1 LTSGGLG
8 TMGFGMPAALGAQA
22 AFRDKLV
29 LCIAGDG
36 SFQMNMQ
43 EMATAVVN
51 KLPVKVF
58 ILNNHFHGMVR
69 QWQDLF
75 YEGRYASSYL
85 DTVPDFVKLAEAF
98 NAVGLRATKVGEV
111 DGVIKEAVKVDQPVV
126 ENKFGVLSRVANLFS
141 GRGYNIETLSVAP
154 TLDPSMSMMTIV
166 TRGDDKIIEQIV
178 KQLNKVI
185 DVIKVVDLNE
195 SEFVERETALIKTH

>member
-1 LTSGGLG
+1 MWAAQHFVLNKPRRWLTSGGLG

-43 EMATAVVN
+43 EMATADGN

-58 ILNNHFHGMVR
+58 ILNNHFHGMAR

-75 YEGRYASSYL
+75 YQGRDRSPYPE
-85 DTVPDFVKLAEAF
+85 TVPDFVKLAEAF
-98 NAVGLRATKVGEV
+98 KAVRLPAKKGGGWGGA
-111 DGVIKEAVKVDQPVV
+111 IKGWHK
-126 ENKFGVLSRVANLFS
+126 
-141 GRGYNIETLSVAP
+141 
-154 TLDPSMSMMTIV
+154 
-166 TRGDDKIIEQIV
+166 
-178 KQLNKVI
+178 
-185 DVIKVVDLNE
+185 
-195 SEFVERETALIKTH
+195 

>member
-1 LTSGGLG
+1 
-8 TMGFGMPAALGAQA
+8 MGFGMPAALGAQA

-69 QWQDLF
+69 QWQDPL
-75 YEGRYASSYL
+75 YEGLYASVHP
-85 DTVPDFVKLAEAF
+85 DTVPPFVEPGEGFHPGGA
-98 NAVGLRATKVGEV
+98 RATQAGRG
-111 DGVIKEAVKVDQPVV
+111 DGVIYEAR
-126 ENKFGVLSRVANLFS
+126 ENGH
-141 GRGYNIETLSVAP
+141 P
-154 TLDPSMSMMTIV
+154 
-166 TRGDDKIIEQIV
+166 
-178 KQLNKVI
+178 
-185 DVIKVVDLNE
+185 
-195 SEFVERETALIKTH
+195 

>member
-1 LTSGGLG
+1 MWAAKSFVLNKPRRWLTSGGLG

-43 EMATAVVN
+43 EMATAVVS

-75 YEGRYASSYL
+75 YEGPYASAYR
-85 DTVPDFVKLAEAF
+85 DTVPDFMKLAQAF
-98 NAVGLRATKVGEV
+98 NPVRRPAKKAAAE
-111 DGVIKEAVKVDQPVV
+111 DG
-126 ENKFGVLSRVANLFS
+126 
-141 GRGYNIETLSVAP
+141 
-154 TLDPSMSMMTIV
+154 
-166 TRGDDKIIEQIV
+166 
-178 KQLNKVI
+178 
-185 DVIKVVDLNE
+185 
-195 SEFVERETALIKTH
+195 

>member
-1 LTSGGLG
+1 MIKPRYVIDRIYQYTKDKDQIVSTDVGQHQMWAAQHFVLNKPHRWLTSGGLG

-75 YEGRYASSYL
+75 YQGRDASSYL

-98 NAVGLRATKVGEV
+98 NPVGVRATKVGAG
-111 DGVIKEAVKVDQPVV
+111 DGGIKEALKVDKPV
-126 ENKFGVLSRVANLFS
+126 
-141 GRGYNIETLSVAP
+141 I
-154 TLDPSMSMMTIV
+154 
-166 TRGDDKIIEQIV
+166 
-178 KQLNKVI
+178 
-185 DVIKVVDLNE
+185 VDLGGDPYE
-195 SEFVERETALIKTH
+195 KGYPVIPSG

>member
-1 LTSGGLG
+1 
-8 TMGFGMPAALGAQA
+8 MGFRMPAALGAQA

-98 NAVGLRATKVGEV
+98 NAVGLRATNDSEV
-111 DGVIKEAVKVDQPVV
+111 DDVIKESLKTDKTVRVD
-126 ENKFGVLSRVANLFS
+126 
-141 GRGYNIETLSVAP
+141 I
-154 TLDPSMSMMTIV
+154 
-166 TRGDDKIIEQIV
+166 QIGCYDNCYP
-178 KQLNKVI
+178 KLTTTGACN
-185 DVIKVVDLNE
+185 
-195 SEFVERETALIKTH
+195 A